1 MLSADRGELPIVMA
15 LSSVVSPQHIDE
27 LSRVLVSL
35 FDAKN
40 LLHQL
45 LFNLFSREVSYYQ
58 FCFVI
63 ENEGKNCSFIK
74 ALRTHIYSSQYNDKY
89 LINFP
94 SVKEECFNLLQVSLV
109 LETIMRTFELFSFK

>member
-45 LFNLFSREVSYYQ
+45 LFNLFSREVSFHQ
-58 FCFVI
+58 FCF
-63 ENEGKNCSFIK
+63 
-74 ALRTHIYSSQYNDKY
+74 D
-89 LINFP
+89 
-94 SVKEECFNLLQVSLV
+94 
-109 LETIMRTFELFSFK
+109 